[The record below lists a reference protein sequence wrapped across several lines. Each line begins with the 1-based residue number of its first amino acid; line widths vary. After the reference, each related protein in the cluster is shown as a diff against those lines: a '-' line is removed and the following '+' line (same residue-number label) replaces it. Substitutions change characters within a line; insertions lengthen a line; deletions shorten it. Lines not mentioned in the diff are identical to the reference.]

1 MAKRPR
7 RRPAADN
14 DADRVLDAVLQLV
27 PVEGWAPL
35 TMRQVAR
42 AAGLTLPELMA
53 LYPSKQALLTAF
65 SRRIDI
71 AVAQALD
78 PDSDPAA
85 SARDRLFEVVMAR
98 FDALLPHKEA
108 VRTMFHDLRRDP
120 AGTVCAM
127 AALRR
132 SSAWMLECAGLSSSG
147 LAGEIRLQG
156 LAAISAATFRVW
168 LGDDSEDMA
177 RTMAA
182 LDRRLACAE
191 RTVRRACGFAARGPR
206 AAAAAQP

>member
-14 DADRVLDAVLQLV
+14 DADRVLDAVLRLV

-35 TMRQVAR
+35 TMRQVAH
-42 AAGLTLPELMA
+42 AAGLPLPELMA

-65 SRRIDI
+65 CRRIDI
-71 AVAQALD
+71 AAAQALD
-78 PDSDPAA
+78 SDSAA

-108 VRTMFHDLRRDP
+108 ARTMFHDLRRDP

-156 LAAISAATFRVW
+156 LAAISAATFWVW

-182 LDRRLACAE
+182 LDRRLAGAE
-191 RTVRRACGFAARGPR
+191 RAVRRACGFAARRPR
-206 AAAAAQP
+206 AAAAAQA